1 MRWVTYNVRIST
13 SLDTKLKFDLQR
25 FDTSSKTPSCAHLLA
40 AQDIFFKGFS
50 TKPPETILGTL
61 VLEAFAFR
69 IAINSPFHPE
79 LLHAYTFLETLTNL
93 YLASPAMQR
102 PEIASFRRSLWLQL
116 PGEIYEVLYKVSFLL
131 HTTPLDSEGQDEAMI
146 LNRRLGV
153 LWVTYSMHSEPDI
166 QNAPAEINALA
177 ARVCRLYV
185 SATQLILLKVLHQD
199 IKTVAG
205 CLQQL
210 FTAAMADLSLF
221 NTTAERVT
229 PMLICPIAILGTAAI
244 RFQDQQILLAV
255 LNKIRNLTSGR
266 DMDAVMSFLRD
277 VWGDDTEPFDDDARE
292 LRLRCAQ
299 LDIWLDHSRLRCLT
313 L

>member
-1 MRWVTYNVRIST
+1 M
-13 SLDTKLKFDLQR
+13 DAKLKFDLQR

-40 AQDIFFKGFS
+40 AQDIFFKKVS

-79 LLHAYTFLETLTNL
+79 LLHAYTFLETLTHL
-93 YLASPAMQR
+93 YMASPAMRR
-102 PEIASFRRSLWLQL
+102 PEIGSFRRSLWLEL
-116 PGEIYEVLYKVSFLL
+116 PGDIYDVLYRVSFLL
-131 HTTPLDSEGQDEAMI
+131 HMMPLDSKGHDQAMI
-146 LNRRLGV
+146 LSRRLKV
-153 LWVTYSMHSEPDI
+153 MWLTYSMHCEPTVQDT
-166 QNAPAEINALA
+166 PTKTDTLA

-199 IKTVAG
+199 IKTVSG
-205 CLQQL
+205 PLQQL
-210 FTAAMADLSLF
+210 FTVAMADLSSF
-221 NTTAERVT
+221 NTPAERVT
-229 PMLICPIAILGTAAI
+229 PLLICPIAILGTAAI
-244 RFQDQQILLAV
+244 RFQDHQVLVAL
-255 LNKIRNLTSGR
+255 LNKIRNLTGGR
-266 DMDAVMSFLRD
+266 DLDAVLIFLRD
-277 VWGDDTEPFDDDARE
+277 LWGDDSELFDNDARE